1 MSATLTF
8 SLTLWIV
15 ELMTP
20 SSTTWAPSGAMKR
33 PSEVPP
39 PVENFGLRPVSA
51 WIARV
56 LPSERA
62 PGAV

>member
-1 MSATLTF
+1 
-8 SLTLWIV
+8 
-15 ELMTP
+15 
-20 SSTTWAPSGAMKR
+20 MKR

-39 PVENFGLRPVSA
+39 PVENLGLMPVSA

-56 LPSERA
+56 TPADSA